1 MDYNKKSYKIAIF
14 AIIIALL
21 ALAGSGVTNNFY
33 NNSSCN
39 CSLNNGTWIYGLSEI
54 NITNGFLY
62 TYNGTIKIEH
72 TPGSMIGIAT
82 NLDMEGNN
90 ITNCDNCQQNLN
102 AKVNKSGDTLTGV
115 INGTISQTINELDIA
130 GGASILESRNSSTGY
145 SSTLHLEPTNMY
157 LEVTNGTSNS
167 MLMDSN
173 ITTFQGNVS
182 LDNHSLLN
190 CANCVTTNSDLINET
205 NISSATSWINI
216 SIPESYQ
223 NRYGYDIQIYVN
235 NTAVSTITYKMYV
248 NNLLTD
254 ANYRSQFTIFN
265 GATMTSSRDS
275 VPNIMTASSGSESF
289 AKIFLGLSPGMNLV
303 VQSETSRLIGTTGII
318 REQYYNTY
326 ITPISTIANVSINS
340 PTANGIGAGS
350 TIRIFKVKLT

>member
-1 MDYNKKSYKIAIF
+1 MEFNKKSYKIAIF

-21 ALAGSGVTNNFY
+21 ALSGSGVTNNFY

-62 TYNGTIKIEH
+62 TYNGAIKIEH

-115 INGTISQTINELDIA
+115 LNGTISQTINELDIA

-190 CANCVTTNSDLINET
+190 CANCATSRLINET
-205 NISSATSWINI
+205 IISSSTNIINFTVPVNNKGYEMYIYLNNSNVATADI
-216 SIPESYQ
+216 SIYINNDSTETNYTSQ
-223 NRYGYDIQIYVN
+223 VMTVN
-235 NTAVSTITYKMYV
+235 GAIITSARANTAHIMAASALAEGFSVLKIQKTNLNTLVIHSDGSRFIGSTSILLEKTTVTKTAKISDITAISIAGSLS
-248 NNLLTD
+248 N
-254 ANYRSQFTIFN
+254 SI
-265 GATMTSSRDS
+265 G
-275 VPNIMTASSGSESF
+275 SGSEF
-289 AKIFLGLSPGMNLV
+289 
-303 VQSETSRLIGTTGII
+303 
-318 REQYYNTY
+318 
-326 ITPISTIANVSINS
+326 
-340 PTANGIGAGS
+340 
-350 TIRIFKVKLT
+350 RIYKVD